1 MAEIGLP
8 KVGWLE
14 WKPLGMGEW
23 AESSSDLSRD
33 ENLPFSETITPPHP
47 GAVFESKDFL
57 DLTSYEQELFDEGM
71 SWEYFGNCMNGS
83 MEKM

>member
-23 AESSSDLSRD
+23 DENSSDLSRV
-33 ENLPFSETITPPHP
+33 ESFPFSETINPHP
-47 GAVFESKDFL
+47 SAVFDSKDFL
-57 DLTSYEQELFDEGM
+57 DLTSYEQELFDEGIR
-71 SWEYFGNCMNGS
+71 WEYFGNCMNGS